1 MQRLTALIKKIAY
14 FPAEIRDEFFKIIKV
29 MDLLPGEWVPD
40 DLPTGTSIFV
50 EEGLLSLTTYKDT
63 RWRCTNFYP
72 EGTLAMTYSEGAA
85 EMQEDSC
92 RVRAATPVRIY
103 YLTPKDR
110 SRVDAIFPS
119 YFLAYTALRSR
130 SYFKHE
136 RRTALFRVPPADRV
150 IYISIY
156 FPTLLRAPIEDLAD
170 FLGLDNEAQKI
181 VLQAIQSIKFS
192 EKGQLSEKHN

>member
-1 MQRLTALIKKIAY
+1 MQRLTALIKKKAY
-14 FPAEIRDEFFKIIKV
+14 FPAETRDEFFKIIKV

-50 EEGLLSLTTYKDT
+50 EEGLLLLTTYKNN

-72 EGTLAMTYSEGAA
+72 EGTLAITYSEGAA

-92 RVRAATPVRIY
+92 RVRAATPARIY
-103 YLTPKDR
+103 YLTSDDR
-110 SRVDAIFPS
+110 SRVDAIFPGF
-119 YFLAYTALRSR
+119 FLAYNALRSR

-136 RRTALFRVPPADRV
+136 RRTGLFQVPPADRV
-150 IYISIY
+150 IYVSIY

-170 FLGLDNEAQKI
+170 FLGLETEAQKT
-181 VLQAIQSIKFS
+181 VLQAIQSIKLS
-192 EKGQLSEKHN
+192 EKGQLSERHN

>member
-1 MQRLTALIKKIAY
+1 MHRLTALIKKIVH
-14 FPAEIRDEFFKIIKV
+14 FPAETRDEFFKIIKV

-92 RVRAATPVRIY
+92 RVRAATPARIY

-150 IYISIY
+150 IYVSIY